1 MALPFLI
8 RLPPHADAARNGFC
22 PSRGRVASP
31 TRIPTRLPVCP
42 VSSFG
47 WTRWGGIGGH
57 IGFRAGGSRLKRGSR
72 TSRFNFRNTGFDVDA
87 GDGRIS
93 LIGSGLFGFGAAVTA
108 APEGTVPVGPASQA
122 FMSFLLSA

>member
-1 MALPFLI
+1 M
-8 RLPPHADAARNGFC
+8 
-22 PSRGRVASP
+22 
-31 TRIPTRLPVCP
+31 

-57 IGFRAGGSRLKRGSR
+57 IDLQAGGSRLKRGSR
-72 TSRFNFRNTGFDVDA
+72 TGSFNPRNTGFDVDA

-93 LIGSGLFGFGAAVTA
+93 LIGSGLFGFEAAVMA
-108 APEGTVPVGPASQA
+108 APEGTVPVGPVSHA